1 MSRTHIAV
9 IPPDAAERI
18 AHEAVSWRRWLG
30 QKQEHAMEGAAAA
43 LGTTPRRVRALLRGE
58 VFKVLRAEYDAMLAR
73 RWADLDR
80 KAHEFRALAEAT
92 ERQAEAERLAAQQ
105 LELDLGAPCFAT
117 SRRSSLTGDTNGIR
131 ASRRSGGRGTCG

>member
-1 MSRTHIAV
+1 MSWMEKAV
-9 IPPDAAERI
+9 MSPEAAERI
-18 AHEAVSWRRWLG
+18 AREAVSWRRWLG
-30 QKQEHAMEGAAAA
+30 MKQLHAMEAAAGA

-80 KAHEFRALAEAT
+80 KAQEFRALAEAT

-117 SRRSSLTGDTNGIR
+117 SRLASPTGDTNGIR